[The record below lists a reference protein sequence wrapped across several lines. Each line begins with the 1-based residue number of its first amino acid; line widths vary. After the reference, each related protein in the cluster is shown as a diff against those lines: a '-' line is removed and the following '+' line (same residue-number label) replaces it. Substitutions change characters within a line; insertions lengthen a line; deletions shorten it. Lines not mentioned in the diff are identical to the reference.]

1 MRKVFCIKY
10 QKELPGVAQP
20 PLPGEPGQFVYN
32 HVSQQAWDEW
42 LNHQT
47 MLINEK
53 RLQLFDAKTR
63 AYLMKQMNLFLH
75 NKDYD
80 KPAGYVP
87 PKAGEESSV

>member
-20 PLPGEPGQFVYN
+20 PLPGEQGQFVYEN
-32 HVSQQAWDEW
+32 VSQRAWDEW

-53 RLQLFDAKTR
+53 RLQLFDAKAR
-63 AYLMKQMNLFLH
+63 AYLMEQMNLFLH

-80 KPAGYVP
+80 RPAGYVP
-87 PKAGEESSV
+87 PSAAEESAS